1 MRISWIFYTSYV
13 KETKPAVHSLKELNK
28 HFYLDKQNKISLIII
43 STKWAFHQ
51 HIMRPLTFGSLFGNH
66 LIVNSCND
74 IIISKNIL
82 VYGLQDTDVLG
93 LSWYDYIPK
102 IRENKTLLSM
112 EWHLRSMARKTQDLW
127 CHTFYILDF
136 RNFTL
141 SPPLYLQFS
150 IQNFWFKTVF

>member
-1 MRISWIFYTSYV
+1 MSEDFLNFLYFVRERNETCRSFLERI
-13 KETKPAVHSLKELNK
+13 E

-102 IRENKTLLSM
+102 IRENKTLLIM